1 MNHEFKT
8 ILIEN
13 ENEYASKIL
22 DEIKNAS
29 DESELL
35 RLLDK
40 IISVQYYKGIYADPD
55 EYDEIISAK
64 INELIDIN
72 FKYSYSENEFK
83 YFLKALLESYD
94 LFLSLVTFNIEIDES
109 IKIKSKYLI
118 ENLDS
123 NFYLDEINTDYLDEI
138 IVYASYD
145 ALTDYIDELIYLD
158 SSNNNKDSFIYRYFN
173 YDAYISDM
181 IDSDELYELDY
192 NYESVYISDLN
203 LLY

>member
-1 MNHEFKT
+1 M
-8 ILIEN
+8 LIEN

-55 EYDEIISAK
+55 EYDEIISNK

-72 FKYSYSENEFK
+72 FKYSYTENEFK

-118 ENLDS
+118 ENR
-123 NFYLDEINTDYLDEI
+123 IDEI
-138 IVYASYD
+138 I
-145 ALTDYIDELIYLD
+145 E
-158 SSNNNKDSFIYRYFN
+158 KFN
-173 YDAYISDM
+173 
-181 IDSDELYELDY
+181 
-192 NYESVYISDLN
+192 
-203 LLY
+203 